1 MKKMIYSIL
10 ALAAVTF
17 ITSCNDDSDLDKE
30 KTGVQLIIRT
40 FTDDLKSQS
49 NSQLVID
56 KFLMNIDKIEFELD
70 DDWDDYDDPH
80 NFFDDDEITIYGPF
94 LIDLMSPEAF
104 GGIKLANVFIPS
116 AVYEEIEVD
125 IDISKDQS
133 VPEIYNKSVYITG
146 TIKETPFIFWY
157 DDDFDFEIEF
167 DDGKYLELD
176 GESVELMIQFYLPRL
191 IDAMIDSGILNAKDG
206 NGDGIIEIWED
217 DPDGNSDLADDIIDA
232 IEDALDVEFDDDDDD

>member
-1 MKKMIYSIL
+1 MKRMIFATL
-10 ALAAVTF
+10 TLVAVFF
-17 ITSCNDDSDLDKE
+17 ITSCSDDSAIDKE
-30 KTGVQLIIRT
+30 KTGIQLIIRT
-40 FTDDLKSQS
+40 FTDDFKSQS

-56 KFLMNIDKIEFELD
+56 KFLMNIVKIEFELD
-70 DDWDDYDDPH
+70 DDWEGFYDPN
-80 NFFDDDEITIYGPF
+80 NFYDDDEITIYGPF
-94 LIDLMSPEAF
+94 LVDLMSPEAF
-104 GGIKLANVFIPS
+104 DGIKLGNVFIPN

-146 TIKETPFIFWY
+146 TINETPFIFWY

-191 IDAMIDSGILNAKDG
+191 TQAMIKSGILNAKDG
-206 NGDGIIEIWED
+206 NGNGIIEIWD
-217 DPDGNSDLADDIIDA
+217 GDPDGNSNLADKIIDA

>member
-1 MKKMIYSIL
+1 MKRMIFAIL
-10 ALAAVTF
+10 TLVAVFF
-17 ITSCNDDSDLDKE
+17 ITSCNDDSAMDKE

-40 FTDDLKSQS
+40 FTDDFKSQS

-70 DDWDDYDDPH
+70 DDWDDFDDPN

-104 GGIKLANVFIPS
+104 DGIKLGNVFIPN

-133 VPEIYNKSVYITG
+133 VPEIYNKSLYITG
-146 TIKETPFIFWY
+146 TINETPFIFWY

-206 NGDGIIEIWED
+206 NGNGIIEIWED
-217 DPDGNSDLADDIIDA
+217 DPDGNDDLADDIIDA
-232 IEDALDVEFDDDDDD
+232 IEDALDVEFDDD